1 MPIVELILS
10 FGVQGTRD
18 PLQKNSKR
26 AAMLQALCSNVT
38 VKYLEAG
45 LPHSTHLTVIG
56 GFQSN
61 VGDKPCGNLANC
73 IRIIMFLSPSQKCSL
88 KCLF

>member
-1 MPIVELILS
+1 MSTYTLIVELILS

-45 LPHSTHLTVIG
+45 LPHSTHLTVIVG
-56 GFQSN
+56 IQSN

-73 IRIIMFLSPSQKCSL
+73 ISTVMFLSPSQK
-88 KCLF
+88 